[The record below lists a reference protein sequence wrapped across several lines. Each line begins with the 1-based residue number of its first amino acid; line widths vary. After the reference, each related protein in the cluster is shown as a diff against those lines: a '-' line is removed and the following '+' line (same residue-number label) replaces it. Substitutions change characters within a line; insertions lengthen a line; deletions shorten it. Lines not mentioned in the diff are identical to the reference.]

1 MPLLSTLPSSSS
13 SHSCRRET
21 TSQSGKKFQS
31 VPSPSS
37 PIFSAL
43 CCTLNR
49 PAPNS
54 RLGCT
59 YRDCVATVAASR
71 GYRMLPVDI
80 FFLLSLSLSS
90 SSSSSPFPFP
100 VIHRFIAGPVEREIV
115 CPRIRSI
122 GRDFEEK
129 REREKGKMMHTGW

>member
-1 MPLLSTLPSSSS
+1 MPLLSTLP

-43 CCTLNR
+43 CCTFNR

-80 FFLLSLSLSS
+80 FFLLSLSPSLLLPPPRPFLSPLS
-90 SSSSSPFPFP
+90 T
-100 VIHRFIAGPVEREIV
+100 GPVEREIV

-122 GRDFEEK
+122 GRDLKK